1 MAGLRRIVD
10 TVELKALARLA
21 LPIVIVQVGLM
32 LMGVVDTIMVGHVSR
47 EALAAVA
54 LGHLYFFATGIIG
67 IGILLALD
75 PVISQAI
82 GAGDEAGIAR
92 AVQRG
97 FIMSLVLSVLLSLFL
112 PSARLVLTQLGQPAE
127 LVPLAHTYVLALIPG
142 VIPFFLFIVVRQ
154 TMQSM
159 HLTRPIIVAIVV
171 SNLANAFINWM
182 LIFGNLGM
190 PRLELLGAAIAT
202 SISRWLMF
210 ALILL
215 FSWKAIKPYVEPWRR
230 DSFAL
235 KPLLRMLQIGAPIG
249 AAHFLEYASFA
260 AIALLMGLLGTTAV
274 AGHQVAINLA
284 SLTFMVPM
292 GIGAAATVLV
302 GNAIGR
308 GDAAGARRAAKAAL
322 VAGASFMTLT
332 ATAFLVFPRFLGDLY
347 TDDAAV
353 LAVAAALLPI
363 AGVFQVFDGV
373 QVVGAGILRGAGD
386 TRAPMVIGLLGF
398 WLLGIPVSIYLG
410 LYTPLEAAGL
420 WWGFVVGLA
429 AVAIFLLLR
438 IRHRFSRE
446 LSRIIVDEHHLPA
459 LDIAD

>member
-1 MAGLRRIVD
+1 MAVFRRIFD
-10 TVELKALARLA
+10 TAELKALLRLA
-21 LPIVIVQVGLM
+21 FPIVFVQVGLM
-32 LMGVVDTIMVGHVSR
+32 LMGVIDTIMVGHVSR

-54 LGHLYFFATGIIG
+54 LGHLYFFAAGIIG
-67 IGILLALD
+67 IGVLLALD

-82 GAGDEAGIAR
+82 GAGDQASIAR

-97 FIMSLVLSVLLSLFL
+97 FILSIVLSILLSLFL
-112 PSARLVLTQLGQPAE
+112 PTARAVLGAFRQPEE
-127 LVPLAHTYVLALIPG
+127 LVPLAHTYIVALIPG
-142 VIPFFLFIVVRQ
+142 VLPFFLFIVVRQ
-154 TMQSM
+154 TLQAM
-159 HLTRPIIVAIVV
+159 HHTRPIIITIVI
-171 SNLANAFINWM
+171 SNLINAFINWL

-210 ALILL
+210 FLLLL
-215 FSWKAIKPYVEPWRR
+215 FSWHLLKPYVEPWRR
-230 DSFAL
+230 ESFAVR
-235 KPLLRMLQIGAPIG
+235 PLVRMLQIGGPIG

-260 AIALLMGLLGTTAV
+260 VIALLMGLLGTTEV

-308 GDAAGARRAAKAAL
+308 SDPGGARRAAKAAL
-322 VAGASFMTLT
+322 VCGASFMVLT
-332 ATAFLVFPRFLGDLY
+332 AFAFLTFPRAFGNIY
-347 TDDAAV
+347 TDDASV

-363 AGVFQVFDGV
+363 AGLFQVFDGI

-386 TRAPMVIGLLGF
+386 TRAPLIIGILGF
-398 WLLGIPVSIYLG
+398 WLLGMPVSIYLG
-410 LYTPLEAAGL
+410 LYTPLGAVGL

-429 AVAIFLLLR
+429 AVAFFLLLR
-438 IRHRFSRE
+438 IRHRFANE
-446 LSRIIVDEHHLPA
+446 LSRIVVDEHHLPA
-459 LDIAD
+459 LDSGD